1 MLRFLRSCPRLRSP
15 HGALRLRLR
24 LRLQLRLRVLLSLLL
39 PRLSLR
45 LRLLCRRLCFLVCL
59 RCLWCL
65 RCLRCLLLL
74 REREREREREHELS
88 FMAVNTAHE
97 LSMGIRFSPSRA
109 ALLNVYLLVQ
119 IHGAQAFCGGAPL
132 RSPHQQQTR
141 AVTSRLQAGKQ
152 KGPAGQGLFTDVTSM
167 PPLAPALPPLSIT
180 YTNEGG
186 AVRQWLER
194 HAGNNLKKSSN
205 SDFNSKCIRALTFEN
220 LCQAVSAQS
229 SDLIPKGV
237 DGVCVCVCG

>member
-59 RCLWCL
+59 RCL
-65 RCLRCLLLL
+65 RCL
-74 REREREREREHELS
+74 LS